1 MRELRH
7 FIKEYNDELHMI
19 LDSIKAGVWIT
30 DEEGRVIFVNKES
43 EKTGGLKEK
52 ELLGRSMEE
61 LLKEGYILYES
72 SVIKALSEDVES
84 SIIQELGE
92 GGHIY
97 ATSVPV
103 RGSEDGKTSLIVC
116 TERDITETIELK
128 KLLSEQQKL
137 AEQYQN
143 ELDYIYETEM
153 SKEDDIISESVA
165 MHNVL
170 EMAVRTA
177 KMDVTTIL
185 LGESGTGKE
194 QIANVIYKNSARNGK
209 PFIKVNCAAIPEA
222 LMESE
227 FFGYEQG
234 AFTGAAKDGK
244 KGFFEMANDG
254 VLFLDEVGDLPIQ
267 MQPKLLRAIQEKE
280 IIRIGGDK
288 TIPLN
293 VRIISATNK
302 DLKEAIQKGEFR
314 EDLYYRL
321 NIVSIEIP
329 PLRKRK
335 EDIWGLAEYF
345 VDQFNR
351 EYGVHKTIDKQALEI
366 LEDYDWPGN
375 VRELRNV
382 VESLVVGTPGDS
394 ITKFQTKRQLGRNY
408 YKESVF
414 DYANDTDKSLGD
426 MVSEFEKN
434 ILLNYLQVE
443 KNASGV
449 ARALKVDK
457 STISRKLKKYGINV

>member
-30 DEEGRVIFVNKES
+30 DEEGRVIFVNRES

-103 RGSEDGKTSLIVC
+103 RGGEDGKTSLIVC

-234 AFTGAAKDGK
+234 AFTDAAKDGK

-254 VLFLDEVGDLPIQ
+254 VLFLDEVGDLPIR

-280 IIRIGGDK
+280 IMRIGGDK
-288 TIPLN
+288 IIPLN

-351 EYGVHKTIDKQALEI
+351 EYGVHKTMDKQALEI

-382 VESLVVGTPGDS
+382 VESLIVGTPGDS